1 MSSNPEFSIAIAL
14 LKYLGFLI
22 AITMYQAGIAIMAKK
37 RGDDSPQTREL
48 ATLNPLPHIEIVGT
62 VIFPFLTILMGSP
75 VVFGWPKQF
84 QIETRYFKKP
94 KKDINI
100 IYLSGVGV
108 NFLISII
115 CMIAL
120 RFLGG
125 GILLPTPAMDLSNPE
140 ILIRLMLG
148 TIGFSNI
155 VIGALYLL
163 PLPGTA
169 GWNILIN
176 NVSYNTSRK
185 LQEKAFIISI
195 AGLAL
200 IVLGLLGF
208 YFNIF
213 ISIFVYGSNTFVG
226 L

>member
-22 AITMYQAGIAIMAKK
+22 AITMYQAGIAIMARKK
-37 RGDDSPQTREL
+37 GDESFQTREL
-48 ATLNPLPHIEIVGT
+48 ATINPLPHIEIIGT

-75 VVFGWPKQF
+75 VVLGWPKQF
-84 QIETRYFKKP
+84 QIETRYFKNP
-94 KKDINI
+94 RRDINI
-100 IYLSGVGV
+100 IYLSGVAV
-108 NFLISII
+108 NFFISII

-125 GILLPTPAMDLSNPE
+125 GIIIPTPTTDLSNPE
-140 ILIRLMLG
+140 SLIRLMLA
-148 TIGFSNI
+148 TIGISNI

-163 PLPGTA
+163 PFPGTA

-185 LQEKAFIISI
+185 LLDKAFIISI
-195 AGLAL
+195 CGLML
-200 IVLGLLGF
+200 IVLGLLSF

-213 ISIFVYGSNTFVG
+213 MTLFIYGSNTIIG